1 MHERQVT
8 CAAHGHMLTNA
19 AVWSLDSRWIVYD
32 TRSSPDGSVFDG
44 TRIERVE
51 VDSGRIELLYESRNG
66 ACCGVVTASPV
77 DDRVV
82 FIVGPEHPTADWQY
96 GPAHRQG
103 VVVGASQPGVIE
115 QLDARDL
122 VPPFTAGALRGGSHV
137 HVYSPDGRLVS
148 FTYEDAVLD
157 ICGKSHPWPFSARST
172 GENAEGSHGR
182 HASHPAMLD
191 ASPETGPG
199 EAVPREKNLRGIGVS
214 VCGKPVQVPRTHERN
229 HDGTAF
235 SVLVTRLTDDPMPGS
250 DEICKAFEE
259 AWIGTHGYLRTDG
272 TRQRY
277 ALAFQG
283 HVVVHGGSG
292 GAHRTISEVFVCDL
306 PDEVMGLE
314 VAADQPLEGTPTS
327 RPSPPRG
334 VIQRR
339 LTFTADRRHP
349 GVDGPRHWLRSS
361 PDGSRIAFLMR
372 DDLGVVQVFTVRPTG
387 GQPVQVTQDQ
397 WHVASSLSWSPDGRR
412 IAYVADS
419 SVFVVAVA
427 SGASTR
433 LTDRTIAA
441 PPRPEACVFSP
452 DGRRIAFMRSV
463 PAPLPAGGAQGG
475 ESGPAVHN
483 QIFVVDATR

>member
-8 CAAHGHMLTNA
+8 CAAHGHMLTNSG
-19 AVWSLDSRWIVYD
+19 VWSPDSRWIVYD

-51 VDSGRIELLYESRNG
+51 VDSGRIELLYESGNG
-66 ACCGVVTASPV
+66 ACCGVVTANPV

-103 VVVGASQPGVIE
+103 VVVRASTPGVIE
-115 QLDARDL
+115 RLDARDL

-148 FTYEDAVLD
+148 FTYEDAVAD
-157 ICGKSHPWPFSARST
+157 A
-172 GENAEGSHGR
+172 A
-182 HASHPAMLD
+182 PA
-191 ASPETGPG
+191 PG
-199 EAVPREKNLRGIGVS
+199 VTAAAPREKNLRGIGVS
-214 VCGKPVQVPRTHERN
+214 VCGKPVHVPRTHPRN

-235 SVLVTRLTDDPMPGS
+235 TVLVTRLTDDPKPGS

-259 AWIGTHGYLRTDG
+259 AWIGTHGYLRPDG

-283 HVVVHGGSG
+283 HVVVQDASTGGL
-292 GAHRTISEVFVCDL
+292 RTVSEVFVCDL
-306 PDEVMGLE
+306 PDDPAA
-314 VAADQPLEGTPTS
+314 VAVAGEKPLAGTPTS

-334 VIQRR
+334 VDQRR
-339 LTFTADRRHP
+339 LTFTSRRSHP
-349 GVDGPRHWLRSS
+349 GLDGPRHWLRSS
-361 PDGSRIAFLMR
+361 PDGSRIACLMR
-372 DDLGVVQVFTVRPTG
+372 DDLGVVQVFTVSPHG
-387 GQPVQVTQDQ
+387 SQPVQVTHDA
-397 WHVASSLSWSPDGRR
+397 WHVASSFSWSPDGRR

-419 SVFVVAVA
+419 SVFVVDVA
-427 SGASTR
+427 SGVSTR
-433 LTDRTIAA
+433 LTDRTIFA

-452 DGRRIAFMRSV
+452 DGRRIAFMRSMASDGTRLGD
-463 PAPLPAGGAQGG
+463 PAA
-475 ESGPAVHN
+475 EVYN
-483 QIFVVDATR
+483 QIFVVE

>member
-8 CAAHGHMLTNA
+8 CAAHGHMLTNTG
-19 AVWSLDSRWIVYD
+19 VWSPDSRWIVYD

-44 TRIERVE
+44 TRIEQAE
-51 VDSGRIELLYESRNG
+51 GDSGRIELLYESRNG

-82 FIVGPEHPTADWQY
+82 FILGPEHPTADWQY

-103 VVVGASQPGVIE
+103 VVVRASQPGTIE
-115 QLDARDL
+115 RLDARDL

-137 HVYSPDGRLVS
+137 HIYSPDGRLVS

-157 ICGKSHPWPFSARST
+157 GPTAVVTTAR
-172 GENAEGSHGR
+172 
-182 HASHPAMLD
+182 
-191 ASPETGPG
+191 
-199 EAVPREKNLRGIGVS
+199 VPREKNLRGIGVS
-214 VCGKPVQVPRTHERN
+214 VCGKTVQVPRTHERN

-235 SVLVTRLTDDPMPGS
+235 TVLVTRLTDEPTPGS
-250 DEICKAFEE
+250 DEISKAFEE
-259 AWIGTHGYLRTDG
+259 AWVGTHGYLRPDG

-283 HVVVHGGSG
+283 QVIVHDAARGGQ
-292 GAHRTISEVFVCDL
+292 RTVNEVFICDL
-306 PDEVMGLE
+306 PDDLDELA
-314 VAADQPLEGTPTS
+314 VAGDQPLAGTPTS

-339 LTFTADRRHP
+339 LTFTACRSYP
-349 GVDGPRHWLRSS
+349 GIDGPRHWLRSS

-372 DDLGVVQVFTVRPTG
+372 DEAGIVQLFTVSPAG
-387 GQPVQVTQDQ
+387 GEPVQLTHDDWSV
-397 WHVASSLSWSPDGRR
+397 SSSFSWSPDGRR
-412 IAYVADS
+412 IAYIADS
-419 SVFVVAVA
+419 SVCIIDMA
-427 SGASTR
+427 SGVSTR

-463 PAPLPAGGAQGG
+463 AGNGTQRGDPAAK
-475 ESGPAVHN
+475 VHN
-483 QIFVVDATR
+483 QIFVVDVPV

>member
-19 AVWSLDSRWIVYD
+19 GVWSPDSRWIVYD
-32 TRSSPDGSVFDG
+32 TRSTPDGSVFDG

-77 DDRVV
+77 DDCVV
-82 FIVGPEHPTADWQY
+82 FIVGPEHPTAAWQY
-96 GPAHRQG
+96 GPARRQG
-103 VVVGASQPGVIE
+103 VVVRASQPGTIE
-115 QLDARDL
+115 PLDARDL

-137 HVYSPDGRLVS
+137 HLYSPDGRFVS

-157 ICGKSHPWPFSARST
+157 APPAAGV
-172 GENAEGSHGR
+172 
-182 HASHPAMLD
+182 ASD
-191 ASPETGPG
+191 
-199 EAVPREKNLRGIGVS
+199 VPREKNLRGIGVS
-214 VCGKPVQVPRTHERN
+214 VCGRPVQVPRTHERN
-229 HDGTAF
+229 HDGAAF
-235 SVLVTRLTDDPMPGS
+235 TVLVTRLTDDPTPGS

-259 AWIGTHGYLRTDG
+259 AWIGTQGYLRPDG

-283 HVVVHGGSG
+283 HVVVHNAVSG
-292 GAHRTISEVFVCDL
+292 GLRTVSEVFVCDL
-306 PDEVMGLE
+306 PDDP
-314 VAADQPLEGTPTS
+314 AACMMEGEKPLAGTATF

-334 VIQRR
+334 VTQRR
-339 LTFTADRRHP
+339 LTFTADRSYP
-349 GVDGPRHWLRSS
+349 GIDGPRHWLRSS

-372 DDLGVVQVFTVRPTG
+372 DDLGIVQLFTVSPNG
-387 GQPVQVTQDQ
+387 GQPVQVTHDA
-397 WHVASSLSWSPDGRR
+397 WSVASSFSWSPDGRR

-419 SVFVVAVA
+419 SVFVVEVA

-441 PPRPEACVFSP
+441 MPRPEACVFSA

-463 PAPLPAGGAQGG
+463 ARGSTQPGGPAA
-475 ESGPAVHN
+475 AVHN
-483 QIFVVDATR
+483 QIFVVEVPQ